1 MEAVM
6 ILRKADPTWAE
17 AKRQLNDP
25 NFLMQLIQY
34 QIETLN
40 DSMLKKIDS
49 YPFLIKCCLVW
60 LFDLFLIIARIQ
72 TSNQRRSVK
81 YLQQACHFA
90 CG

>member
-25 NFLMQLIQY
+25 NFLTQLIQY

-40 DSMLKKIDS
+40 DSMLKKIDA
-49 YPFLIKCCLVW
+49 YP
-60 LFDLFLIIARIQ
+60 
-72 TSNQRRSVK
+72 
-81 YLQQACHFA
+81 
-90 CG
+90 